1 MPFALPGSESPEKGG
16 PQMTIPGRAE
26 LRLGDRIKCKNW
38 RDRKRT
44 AFALASEG
52 YGVTVIGFG
61 DMSEDIL
68 TITDL
73 PEGSDKE

>member
-1 MPFALPGSESPEKGG
+1 MA
-16 PQMTIPGRAE
+16 IPGRKD

-38 RDRKRT
+38 KDLKRT

-61 DMSEDIL
+61 DMSDDIL
-68 TITDL
+68 TITAL
-73 PEGSDKE
+73 PEKPKDEQLLGLTRGTKCGTN